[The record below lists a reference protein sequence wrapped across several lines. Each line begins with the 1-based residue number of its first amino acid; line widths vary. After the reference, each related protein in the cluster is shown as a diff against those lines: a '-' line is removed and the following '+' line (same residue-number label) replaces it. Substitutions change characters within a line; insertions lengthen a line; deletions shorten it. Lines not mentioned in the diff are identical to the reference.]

1 MTSSAFALICI
12 LCSLFLRILSP
23 VEVCEHSPATNHS
36 SAQLREKTAME
47 GWKSHVRARLFQ
59 RDCTQ
64 KDPFSGIFNT
74 LSELADQ
81 LDLRD
86 TLWDEVQRP
95 SSEGDVGLT
104 VDHRELY
111 LQLRESEHITEKL
124 SQTVS
129 DLTTVMYLK
138 DAELQY
144 CHSQVSRYRKE
155 AVTQA
160 REANLLQASLSEFEF
175 ALASQSEELAALRLE
190 QRELKEGL
198 AAAWR
203 EKEELLERWM
213 DEKKEE
219 AERVNRH
226 NDTQERWHRFT
237 RRLNK
242 HHRREML
249 RPGEQTNSW
258 TTGRPTTEPA
268 TTIQKEGG
276 AHCPGWTLTFYPKSL
291 LY

>member
-1 MTSSAFALICI
+1 
-12 LCSLFLRILSP
+12 
-23 VEVCEHSPATNHS
+23 
-36 SAQLREKTAME
+36 ME
-47 GWKSHVRARLFQ
+47 RWKSHVRTRLFQ

-74 LSELADQ
+74 LSKLAEQ

-86 TLWDEVQRP
+86 TLWDELQRP
-95 SSEGDVGLT
+95 SSEGDGGLM
-104 VDHRELY
+104 VDHRELH

-129 DLTTVMYLK
+129 DLTTVLYLK

-144 CHSQVSRYRKE
+144 CHSHLHRPMSPSSIRVSRYRKE

-160 REANLLQASLSEFEF
+160 RGANVLQASLSEFEF
-175 ALASQSEELAALRLE
+175 ALESQSKELAALRLE
-190 QRELKEGL
+190 QRELREGL

-226 NDTQERWHRFT
+226 NDTQER
-237 RRLNK
+237 
-242 HHRREML
+242 
-249 RPGEQTNSW
+249 
-258 TTGRPTTEPA
+258 
-268 TTIQKEGG
+268 
-276 AHCPGWTLTFYPKSL
+276 
-291 LY
+291 